1 MSATPAAYIAFSAP
15 INPSGASPVLTK
27 AQIYACLHRK
37 VRHAEE
43 FVAGAIKA
51 TDVLSESTDE
61 HGREVVTRE
70 VVFAEG
76 DRRVKEVCTS
86 FGGVKTEFI
95 QPDRSKILNI
105 VSDSA
110 DGQLYLTYQF
120 EWLMPKDTPEETQ
133 KENTE
138 KWTKM
143 SKMAVEGSIKAMR
156 EMVSDGRIKA

>member
-86 FGGVKTEFI
+86 FGGVKTE
-95 QPDRSKILNI
+95 
-105 VSDSA
+105 VSLLPFYLSA
-110 DGQLYLTYQF
+110 TTDF
-120 EWLMPKDTPEETQ
+120 
-133 KENTE
+133 
-138 KWTKM
+138 
-143 SKMAVEGSIKAMR
+143 V
-156 EMVSDGRIKA
+156 